1 LVVNRRGLPANALDL
16 VYNVMPLTILIAE
29 DDEGTRLSLCD
40 YLELEGYSVLMA
52 SHGEMALQQVFSHQP
67 QLIITDVGMPGL
79 DGYSL
84 VRKVR
89 QFPAFRLL
97 PVIFLT
103 AHNQTKD
110 RIKGYQLGCDLYLP
124 KPFELQ
130 EIGAIVRN
138 LLERS
143 QLVQS
148 AWIQQVALSTAQ
160 QRAMQTN
167 ELPFDPAPMTPPTMR
182 PGSPSEAAVPWS
194 PPSTDLVADFTAR
207 EQDVLALLSDG
218 LSNAQIGDRL
228 FLSPRTVEKYVSSLL
243 RKTETSNRSELLR
256 FAISHH
262 LVP

>member
-1 LVVNRRGLPANALDL
+1 
-16 VYNVMPLTILIAE
+16 MPLTILIAE
-29 DDEGTRLSLCD
+29 DDEGTRLALCD

-52 SHGEMALQQVFSHQP
+52 SHGEMALSQVFSHQP
-67 QLIITDVGMPGL
+67 QLIITDIGMPGL
-79 DGYSL
+79 DGFTL
-84 VRKVR
+84 VQKVR
-89 QFPAFRLL
+89 QYPAFRLL

-103 AHNQTKD
+103 AHNQTQD
-110 RIKGYQLGCDLYLP
+110 RIRGYQLGCDLYLP
-124 KPFELQ
+124 KPFELR

-143 QLVQS
+143 QLIQS

-160 QRAMQTN
+160 QRALQSSEVVSEAIAPWT
-167 ELPFDPAPMTPPTMR
+167 PDPA
-182 PGSPSEAAVPWS
+182 
-194 PPSTDLVADFTAR
+194 DLVTEFTAR
-207 EQDVLALLSDG
+207 EQDVLTLLSDG

>member
-1 LVVNRRGLPANALDL
+1 
-16 VYNVMPLTILIAE
+16 MPLTILIAE

-52 SHGEMALQQVFSHQP
+52 SQGEMALQQVFSHQP
-67 QLIITDVGMPGL
+67 QLIITDIAMPGL
-79 DGYSL
+79 DGYTL
-84 VRKVR
+84 VQKVR
-89 QFPAFRLL
+89 QYPAFRLL

-103 AHNQTKD
+103 AHNQVQD
-110 RIKGYQLGCDLYLP
+110 RIRGYQLGCDMYLP
-124 KPFELQ
+124 KPFELS

-148 AWIQQVALSTAQ
+148 AWIQQVALATAQ
-160 QRAMQTN
+160 QRAIQATN
-167 ELPFDPAPMTPPTMR
+167 DNLNTARTPQ
-182 PGSPSEAAVPWS
+182 
-194 PPSTDLVADFTAR
+194 PPSPWPAEVEPCTEFTSR

-218 LSNAQIGDRL
+218 LSNGQIGDRL

>member
-1 LVVNRRGLPANALDL
+1 
-16 VYNVMPLTILIAE
+16 MPLTILIAE

-84 VRKVR
+84 VQKVR
-89 QFPAFRLL
+89 QLPAFRLL

-103 AHNQTKD
+103 AHNETQD
-110 RIKGYQLGCDLYLP
+110 RIRGYQMGCDLYLS
-124 KPFELQ
+124 KPVELA
-130 EIGAIVRN
+130 EVGAIVRN

-143 QLVQS
+143 QLIQS

-160 QRAMQTN
+160 QRALQTS
-167 ELPFDPAPMTPPTMR
+167 DASADITPWVPD
-182 PGSPSEAAVPWS
+182 PSE
-194 PPSTDLVADFTAR
+194 LVADFTTR

-218 LSNAQIGDRL
+218 LSNSQIGDRL

>member
-1 LVVNRRGLPANALDL
+1 
-16 VYNVMPLTILIAE
+16 MPLTILIAD
-29 DDEGTRLSLCD
+29 DDEGTRLSLGD
-40 YLELEGYSVLMA
+40 YLELEGYSMLMA

-84 VRKVR
+84 VQKVR
-89 QFPAFRLL
+89 QLPAFRLL

-103 AHNQTKD
+103 AHNETQD
-110 RIKGYQLGCDLYLP
+110 RIRGYQMGCDLYLS
-124 KPFELQ
+124 KPVELA
-130 EIGAIVRN
+130 EVGAIVRN

-143 QLVQS
+143 QLIQS

-160 QRAMQTN
+160 QRALQTSDAS
-167 ELPFDPAPMTPPTMR
+167 PDITPWVPD
-182 PGSPSEAAVPWS
+182 PSELA
-194 PPSTDLVADFTAR
+194 ADFTTR

-218 LSNAQIGDRL
+218 LSNSQIGDRL

>member
-1 LVVNRRGLPANALDL
+1 
-16 VYNVMPLTILIAE
+16 MPLTILIAE

-52 SHGEMALQQVFSHQP
+52 SHGEMALRQVFSHQP
-67 QLIITDVGMPGL
+67 QLIITDIGMPGL
-79 DGYSL
+79 DGFSL
-84 VRKVR
+84 VQKVR
-89 QFPAFRLL
+89 QYPAFRLL

-103 AHNQTKD
+103 AHNQTQD
-110 RIKGYQLGCDLYLP
+110 RIRGYQLGCDLYLP
-124 KPFELQ
+124 KPFELR
-130 EIGAIVRN
+130 EVGAIVRN

-143 QLVQS
+143 QLIQS
-148 AWIQQVALSTAQ
+148 AWIQQVALNTAQ
-160 QRAMQTN
+160 QRALQTS
-167 ELPFDPAPMTPPTMR
+167 EVSEEITPWIPDPA
-182 PGSPSEAAVPWS
+182 
-194 PPSTDLVADFTAR
+194 DLVADFTAR
-207 EQDVLALLSDG
+207 EQDVLTLLSDG

>member
-1 LVVNRRGLPANALDL
+1 
-16 VYNVMPLTILIAE
+16 MPLTILIAE

-40 YLELEGYSVLMA
+40 FLELEGYSVLMA

-84 VRKVR
+84 VQKVR

-103 AHNQTKD
+103 AHNQIQD
-110 RIKGYQLGCDLYLP
+110 RIKGYQMGCDLYLP

-130 EIGAIVRN
+130 EVGAIVRN

-143 QLVQS
+143 QLIQS

-160 QRAMQTN
+160 QRALQGSDVLT
-167 ELPFDPAPMTPPTMR
+167 DAPQPV
-182 PGSPSEAAVPWS
+182 SEAAATWS
-194 PPSTDLVADFTAR
+194 PATELVADFTTR

>member
-1 LVVNRRGLPANALDL
+1 
-16 VYNVMPLTILIAE
+16 MPLTILIAE

-40 YLELEGYSVLMA
+40 FLELEGYSVLMA

-84 VRKVR
+84 VQKVR

-103 AHNQTKD
+103 AHNQIQD
-110 RIKGYQLGCDLYLP
+110 RIKGYQMGCDLYLP

-143 QLVQS
+143 QLIQS
-148 AWIQQVALSTAQ
+148 AWIQQVALNTAQ
-160 QRAMQTN
+160 QRALQVSDM
-167 ELPFDPAPMTPPTMR
+167 LPEVPRQAAPEVV
-182 PGSPSEAAVPWS
+182 SSWS
-194 PPSTDLVADFTAR
+194 PPPTDLAADFTAR

>member
-1 LVVNRRGLPANALDL
+1 
-16 VYNVMPLTILIAE
+16 MPLTVLIAE

-67 QLIITDVGMPGL
+67 QLIITDIGMPGL
-79 DGYSL
+79 DGYAL
-84 VRKVR
+84 VQKVR

-130 EIGAIVRN
+130 EVGAIVRN

-143 QLVQS
+143 QLIQS

-160 QRAMQTN
+160 QRAMQTTDMVA
-167 ELPFDPAPMTPPTMR
+167 EVLS
-182 PGSPSEAAVPWS
+182 PGASATAIGADSEAAAPWGG
-194 PPSTDLVADFTAR
+194 PSADLAADFTAR

-243 RKTETSNRSELLR
+243 RKTDTSNRSELLR

>member
-1 LVVNRRGLPANALDL
+1 
-16 VYNVMPLTILIAE
+16 MPLTVLIAE

-52 SHGEMALQQVFSHQP
+52 SHGEMALEQMFSHQP

-79 DGYSL
+79 DGYTL
-84 VRKVR
+84 VQKVR
-89 QFPAFRLL
+89 QYPAFRLL

-103 AHNQTKD
+103 AHNQTQD

-124 KPFELQ
+124 KPFELK
-130 EIGAIVRN
+130 EIGVIVRN

-143 QLVQS
+143 QLMQS
-148 AWIQQVALSTAQ
+148 AWIQQVALTTAQ
-160 QRAMQTN
+160 QRAMQAG
-167 ELPFDPAPMTPPTMR
+167 EMPTEM
-182 PGSPSEAAVPWS
+182 PTEIPVPWT
-194 PPSTDLVADFTAR
+194 PEPRDLIADFTAR

>member
-1 LVVNRRGLPANALDL
+1 
-16 VYNVMPLTILIAE
+16 MPLTILIAE

-40 YLELEGYSVLMA
+40 YLELEGYSVLTA
-52 SHGEMALQQVFSHQP
+52 SHGEVALQQVFSHQP

-84 VRKVR
+84 VQKVR
-89 QFPAFRLL
+89 QLPAFRLL

-103 AHNQTKD
+103 AHNQTQD
-110 RIKGYQLGCDLYLP
+110 RIRGYQLGCDLYLA
-124 KPFELQ
+124 KPFELT
-130 EIGAIVRN
+130 ELGAIVRN

-143 QLVQS
+143 QLIQS

-160 QRAMQTN
+160 QRAMQTSSDTAH
-167 ELPFDPAPMTPPTMR
+167 EAIEITPWTPDPA
-182 PGSPSEAAVPWS
+182 
-194 PPSTDLVADFTAR
+194 DLVADFTSR

-228 FLSPRTVEKYVSSLL
+228 YLSPRTVEKYVSSLL

>member
-1 LVVNRRGLPANALDL
+1 
-16 VYNVMPLTILIAE
+16 MPLTILIAE

-52 SHGEMALQQVFSHQP
+52 SHGEMALEQVFSHQP

-84 VRKVR
+84 VQKVR

-103 AHNQTKD
+103 AHNQTQD
-110 RIKGYQLGCDLYLP
+110 RIRGYQMGCDLYLP
-124 KPFELQ
+124 KPFELA
-130 EIGAIVRN
+130 EVGAIVRN

-143 QLVQS
+143 QLIQS
-148 AWIQQVALSTAQ
+148 AWIQQVALNTAQ
-160 QRAMQTN
+160 QRAMQMG
-167 ELPFDPAPMTPPTMR
+167 EPSPDIAPWTPE
-182 PGSPSEAAVPWS
+182 PSELA
-194 PPSTDLVADFTAR
+194 ADFTAR
-207 EQDVLALLSDG
+207 ENDVLALLSDG
-218 LSNAQIGDRL
+218 LSNSQIGDRL

>member
-1 LVVNRRGLPANALDL
+1 
-16 VYNVMPLTILIAE
+16 MPLTILIAE

-84 VRKVR
+84 VQKVR

-103 AHNQTKD
+103 AHNQTQD
-110 RIKGYQLGCDLYLP
+110 RIRGYQMGCDLYLP
-124 KPFELQ
+124 KPFELT
-130 EIGAIVRN
+130 ELGAIVRN

-143 QLVQS
+143 QLIQS

-160 QRAMQTN
+160 QRAMQIG
-167 ELPFDPAPMTPPTMR
+167 EP
-182 PGSPSEAAVPWS
+182 SPDITPWS
-194 PPSTDLVADFTAR
+194 PEPSELMADFTTR

-218 LSNAQIGDRL
+218 LSNNQIGDRL

>member
-1 LVVNRRGLPANALDL
+1 
-16 VYNVMPLTILIAE
+16 MPLTILIAE

-52 SHGEMALQQVFSHQP
+52 SHGEMALSQVFSHQP
-67 QLIITDVGMPGL
+67 QLIITDIGMPGL
-79 DGYSL
+79 DGFSL
-84 VRKVR
+84 VQKVR
-89 QFPAFRLL
+89 QYPAFRLL

-103 AHNQTKD
+103 AHTQTQD
-110 RIKGYQLGCDLYLP
+110 RIRGYQLGCDLYLP
-124 KPFELQ
+124 KPFELR
-130 EIGAIVRN
+130 EVGAIVRN

-143 QLVQS
+143 QLIQS

-160 QRAMQTN
+160 QRAMQTS
-167 ELPFDPAPMTPPTMR
+167 EVTEEITPWTPDPA
-182 PGSPSEAAVPWS
+182 
-194 PPSTDLVADFTAR
+194 DLVAGFTAR
-207 EQDVLALLSDG
+207 EQDVLTLLSDG

>member
-1 LVVNRRGLPANALDL
+1 
-16 VYNVMPLTILIAE
+16 MPLTILIAE

-40 YLELEGYSVLMA
+40 FLELEGYSVLMA

-84 VRKVR
+84 VQKVR

-103 AHNQTKD
+103 AHNQIQD
-110 RIKGYQLGCDLYLP
+110 RIKGYQMGCDLYLP

-143 QLVQS
+143 QLIQS

-160 QRAMQTN
+160 QRALQVSDMLT
-167 ELPFDPAPMTPPTMR
+167 DRPP
-182 PGSPSEAAVPWS
+182 PVVPEVAVTWS
-194 PPSTDLVADFTAR
+194 PPPTDLVADFTAR
-207 EQDVLALLSDG
+207 EHDVLALLSDG

>member
-1 LVVNRRGLPANALDL
+1 
-16 VYNVMPLTILIAE
+16 MPLTILIAE
-29 DDEGTRLSLCD
+29 DDEGTRLSLGD
-40 YLELEGYSVLMA
+40 YLKLEGYSVLMA

-84 VRKVR
+84 VQKVR
-89 QFPAFRLL
+89 QLPAFRLL

-103 AHNQTKD
+103 AHNETQD
-110 RIKGYQLGCDLYLP
+110 RIRGYQMGCDLYLS
-124 KPFELQ
+124 KPVELT
-130 EIGAIVRN
+130 EVGAIVRN

-143 QLVQS
+143 QLIQS

-160 QRAMQTN
+160 QRALQTG
-167 ELPFDPAPMTPPTMR
+167 DASADITPWVPD
-182 PGSPSEAAVPWS
+182 PSELA
-194 PPSTDLVADFTAR
+194 ADFTTR

-218 LSNAQIGDRL
+218 LSNSQIGDRL

>member
-1 LVVNRRGLPANALDL
+1 
-16 VYNVMPLTILIAE
+16 MPLTVLIAE

-67 QLIITDVGMPGL
+67 QLIITDIGMPGL
-79 DGYSL
+79 DGYTL
-84 VRKVR
+84 VQKVR
-89 QFPAFRLL
+89 QYPAFRLL

-103 AHNQTKD
+103 AHTQTQD

-124 KPFELQ
+124 KPFELK

-143 QLVQS
+143 QLIQS
-148 AWIQQVALSTAQ
+148 AWIQQVALNTAQ
-160 QRAMQTN
+160 QRAMQ
-167 ELPFDPAPMTPPTMR
+167 
-182 PGSPSEAAVPWS
+182 PGEALAEVVPWT
-194 PPSTDLVADFTAR
+194 PNPSDLIADFTAR